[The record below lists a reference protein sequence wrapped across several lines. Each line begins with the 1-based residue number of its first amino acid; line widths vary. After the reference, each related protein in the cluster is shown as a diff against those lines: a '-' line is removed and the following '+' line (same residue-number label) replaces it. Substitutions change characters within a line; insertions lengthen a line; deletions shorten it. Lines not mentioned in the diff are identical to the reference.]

1 LLEWL
6 FKPTPRGGLNMSI
19 NTIVFVILIVLSLAF
34 AYALSTLDEAT
45 SDVEQQVREIDS
57 TDTL

>member
-1 LLEWL
+1 
-6 FKPTPRGGLNMSI
+6 MSI